1 MMTEVIPV
9 RIMLK
14 MMACQ
19 TLFTLKPG
27 ISSDIRSVSN
37 VISVNRINPKKIIF
51 IGIFNFR
58 NIRLVL
64 VISNASATAPASAAR
79 KVSEL
84 IPGRINAVTIT
95 VMVVSKSLTGNF
107 MPYARMIE
115 ETKIMNKLLFS
126 SILIK
131 IY

>member
-1 MMTEVIPV
+1 MTEVIPV

-51 IGIFNFR
+51 IGIFNLR
-58 NIRLVL
+58 KILLVL
-64 VISNASATAPASAAR
+64 VISNASATAAASAAR

-95 VMVVSKSLTGNF
+95 EMVVSKSLTGNF
-107 MPYARMIE
+107 MPYVRMID
-115 ETKIMNKLLFS
+115 ETNIMNNLLFS
-126 SILIK
+126 LILIK